1 MDMSKRVS
9 LILRDSD
16 EAAISPFLTEGSPA
30 AATLRRWATEHGVG
44 DVRSEASG
52 LRALLQAGAA
62 ALREQAIEDG
72 YAQLAEEFNAN
83 EGDAVRRAARDR
95 YIARREAGL

>member
-1 MDMSKRVS
+1 MSKRVS

-30 AATLRRWATEHGVG
+30 AEALRRWASAHGVG
-44 DVRSEASG
+44 DVRSEAAS

-62 ALREQAIEDG
+62 ALQEQSVEDG
-72 YAQLAEEFNAN
+72 YAQLAVEFNASEN
-83 EGDAVRRAARDR
+83 DSPRRAARDR
-95 YIARREAGL
+95 YVARREAEL